1 MKQIGFL
8 LAATTLLFL
17 SCTKDKIQPDGANS
31 NASLSSSGFEGRIT
45 YFWNKIEPF
54 PKSANDSI
62 TFYHIADVS
71 SPVVNGHVCSATGME
86 IVGNL
91 CYVTYHVAGAV
102 YGGAIEVFDIST
114 PANPELLS
122 QLILNDTDFNECTI
136 SNGKLYAVG
145 GRDVYSS
152 DFTANNTK
160 GGVVMEVT
168 LGSDGTL
175 SNNIRWG
182 VLPSYSGNSVNA
194 VGDYL
199 FIASGSTGGG
209 VFTLNKSDLSLVQA
223 DYFDNA
229 KFCDVKNNQM
239 GEKMVVLQGYPE
251 AKLHEYSAGVNN
263 IATKTVHNIL
273 SQNVPYNGK
282 AVVHIDNDDVYV
294 CTGANGLM
302 GFHANS
308 LSTPFLEFDSPASGH
323 SNGVDTDPQFIYISN
338 GQEGLIIVNKDD
350 MTIHTIFTYNGSS
363 NYVQANGEYIFVANG
378 KSGLKIIRRVDPL
391 PEENECAD
399 RPEFDPTMV
408 NGTYVVN
415 KNHALSYTGSGI
427 ITKDFSNFGEFYFC
441 GDLTLKRKMIL
452 NNGSY
457 TDFQGTL
464 RVKDL
469 FINPGSTLRF
479 KGNLIVEGNLSL
491 KGTLN
496 FVGDGNTV
504 TVLGNVQTTNG
515 FVVTGNYTSNQ
526 PLN

>member
-1 MKQIGFL
+1 MKPISL
-8 LAATTLLFL
+8 LLLATTLFTL
-17 SCTKDKIQPDGANS
+17 SCTKDKVQPGDSANS
-31 NASLSSSGFEGRIT
+31 TLHTSGFEGRIT

-62 TFYHIADVS
+62 VFYHIADVS
-71 SPVVNGHVCSATGME
+71 SPVVNGEVCSATGME

-91 CYVTYHVAGAV
+91 CYVTYHIAGAV

-122 QLILNDTDFNECTI
+122 QLMLNDTDFNECTV
-136 SNGKLYAVG
+136 SGGKLYAVG

-152 DFTANNTK
+152 DFTENNTK
-160 GGVVMEVT
+160 GGVVLEVT
-168 LGSDGTL
+168 LGTDGLLTNSL
-175 SNNIRWG
+175 RWG
-182 VLPSYSGNSVNA
+182 VLPSYSGNSVNV

-199 FIASGSTGGG
+199 FVASGSTGGG
-209 VFTLNKSDLSLVQA
+209 VFTLSKSDLSLVQA

-229 KFCDVKNNQM
+229 KFCDVKNNQP
-239 GEKMVVLQGYPE
+239 GEKMIALQGYPE
-251 AKLHEYSAGVNN
+251 ATLHEYAAGPNN
-263 IATKTVHNIL
+263 IAGKTVYNIL
-273 SQNVPYNGK
+273 SQNVPHNGK

-302 GFHANS
+302 AFHSNA
-308 LSTPFLEFDSPASGH
+308 LSTPFLEFQSPADGNA
-323 SNGVDTDPQFIYISN
+323 NGVDTDPQFIYIAN
-338 GQEGLIIVNKDD
+338 GLEGLIIVNKDD
-350 MTIHTIFTYNGSS
+350 HTIHSIFQYNGSA
-363 NYVQANGEYIFVANG
+363 NYVQANGEYVFIANG
-378 KSGLKIIRRVDPL
+378 KGGLKIIRRVDPL
-391 PEENECAD
+391 PEENDCED
-399 RPEFDPTMV
+399 RPAFDPAPV

-415 KNHALSYTGSGI
+415 QNHALSYSGTGLL
-427 ITKDFSNFGEFYFC
+427 TKDFSNFGEFYFC
-441 GDLTLKRKMIL
+441 GDLTIKRKLIL
-452 NNGSY
+452 NNGSL
-457 TDFQGTL
+457 TDFNGTL

-479 KGNLIVEGNLSL
+479 HGNLIVEGNLSL